1 VHPDDAYAAEHE
13 NGSLG
18 KTEMWYVVDAKPDT
32 KLVCGFSRNMTERLV
47 RQSLEKGNIERYL
60 QKVPVRRDDVFVI
73 RPGTLHGIGAGAL
86 VAEIQESSNVT
97 YRVYDYDRLDKNGK
111 KRELHIEKALQVADL
126 KSALVPRQP
135 IRTLRYR
142 PGWASEL
149 LYRCRYFQVERILI
163 NTERVRCMADF
174 CADDKSFQIW
184 LCVDGCGVVFED
196 DRAPEGRCACGQQK
210 AEGQALRIF
219 RGDCMFVP
227 ASSIQLKLH
236 GKAQFLRVTC

>member
-1 VHPDDAYAAEHE
+1 
-13 NGSLG
+13 
-18 KTEMWYVVDAKPDT
+18 M
-32 KLVCGFSRNMTERLV
+32 
-47 RQSLEKGNIERYL
+47 
-60 QKVPVRRDDVFVI
+60 
-73 RPGTLHGIGAGAL
+73 HGIGAGTL
-86 VAEIQESSNVT
+86 VAEIQESSNIT
-97 YRVYDYDRLDKNGK
+97 YRVYDYDRLDKDGK
-111 KRELHIEKALQVADL
+111 KRPLHIEKALEVADL
-126 KSALVPRQP
+126 GSAARPRQP

-174 CADDKSFQIW
+174 RTDDKSFQIW

-196 DRAPEGRCACGQQK
+196 GCAQEDGGASGLQQ

-227 ASSIQLKLH
+227 ASSVQLKLH